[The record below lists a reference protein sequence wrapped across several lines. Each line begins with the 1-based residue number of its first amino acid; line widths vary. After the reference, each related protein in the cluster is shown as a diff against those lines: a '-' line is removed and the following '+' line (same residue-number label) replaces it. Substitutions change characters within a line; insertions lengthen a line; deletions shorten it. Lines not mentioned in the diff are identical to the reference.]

1 MLTNPT
7 PKSDIQFGEASASWN
22 TKYLTPDVFECQ
34 LTLRGENGSEVLEKS
49 TAAIAFLLKSG
60 CAPSASFRPTFSAK
74 KLAATPAQNNSA
86 SKEPQQA
93 NNNGNNHNGHERNWC
108 PIHECEMTKWE
119 KGGRVWYSH
128 KAGDQW
134 CRGKP
139 KRK

>member
-7 PKSDIQFGEASASWN
+7 PKSDITFSEAPASWN
-22 TKYLTPDVFECQ
+22 TKYVTPEGFECQ
-34 LTLRGENGSEVLEKS
+34 LTIRGENGSEVLEKS

-74 KLAATPAQNNSA
+74 KLATAPVQTNGA
-86 SKEPQQA
+86 KEETHQA
-93 NNNGNNHNGHERNWC
+93 NNGNGNNHNGHERNWC

-128 KAGDQW
+128 KAG
-134 CRGKP
+134 RFHFP
-139 KRK
+139 TPFT